1 MNAMEE
7 NYELAKW
14 LAGEMTEKELQ
25 AFQETPEYQTYAKIA
40 AYSSQLKAPDFDA
53 DLLYQNTIKHKKAAP
68 KVIPFYQSKWMRIA
82 AVFVVLLGLSLF
94 FRTTVTSTEVAKNGQ
109 KTTFSLPDNSEIVLN
124 SGSKI
129 QYKKWNWDNNRKLDL
144 DGEAYFKVAHGKK
157 FQVNTTL
164 GTVTVLGTQFNVKAR
179 KNRFDVTCYEG
190 KVKVSYNSKDVII
203 TKGTAV
209 TFDNDYFDR
218 KNITVQKPEWTANEI
233 VFKKENLQSIVDELE
248 RQYSCEIVLNSREN
262 AQLFTGTLPTN
273 DIKTA
278 LDVVC
283 SIFHLK
289 ISKFDNTKIILV
301 DI

>member
-1 MNAMEE
+1 MEE
-7 NYELAKW
+7 KYELAKW

-40 AYSSQLKAPDFDA
+40 VYSSQLKAPDFDA
-53 DLLYQNTIKHKKAAP
+53 DLLYQNTIRHKKAAP
-68 KVIPFYQSKWMRIA
+68 KVIPFYKSKWMRIA
-82 AVFVVLLGLSLF
+82 AIFVVFLGLSLF
-94 FRTTVTSTEVAKNGQ
+94 FRTTITSTEIAKNGQ

-124 SGSKI
+124 SGSQI

-190 KVKVSYNSKDVII
+190 KVKVSYNSKDIII

-209 TFDNDYFDR
+209 TFENDYFDR

>member
-14 LAGEMTEKELQ
+14 LAGEMTEKELH
-25 AFQETPEYQTYAKIA
+25 AFQETPEYATYVKIA
-40 AYSSQLKAPDFDA
+40 TYSNQLKAPDFDA
-53 DLLYQNTIKHKKAAP
+53 DLLYQNTIKHKKSAP

-82 AVFVVLLGLSLF
+82 AVFIVLLGLSLF
-94 FRTTVTSTEVAKNGQ
+94 FRTTITSTEIAENGQ
-109 KTTFSLPDNSEIVLN
+109 KTSFSLPDDSQIVLN

-129 QYKKWNWDNNRKLDL
+129 QYKKWNWDTHRKLDL

-157 FQVNTTL
+157 FQVKTEL

-190 KVKVSYNSKDVII
+190 RVKVNYNNKEVII
-203 TKGTAV
+203 TKGTSV
-209 TFDNDYFDR
+209 TFDNEYFDR

-233 VFKKENLQSIVDELE
+233 IFKKENLQSIVDELQ
-248 RQYSCEIVLNSREN
+248 RQYSCEIVLNCKEN
-262 AQLFTGTLPTN
+262 KQLFTGTFPTN

-278 LDVVC
+278 LDGVC

-289 ISKFDNTKIILV
+289 ISKFDSKKIILV
-301 DI
+301 DF